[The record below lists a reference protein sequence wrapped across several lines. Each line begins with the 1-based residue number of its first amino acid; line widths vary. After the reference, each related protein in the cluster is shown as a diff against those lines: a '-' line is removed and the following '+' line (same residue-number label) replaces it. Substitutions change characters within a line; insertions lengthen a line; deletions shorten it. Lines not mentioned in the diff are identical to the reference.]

1 MESPIRTC
9 LRGLRKSGA
18 LGDAREEN
26 RQVIP
31 VRPMPVYHPR
41 PMKVDVRN
49 SDDVIVVD
57 LTGRLVA
64 GDGADVLH
72 EVVNTLLADDW
83 TKIVLNMSDVSMID
97 STGAGE
103 LIESLK
109 IAEKFKSRI
118 KLLRPQERVQ
128 KSLQLSQL
136 LPLFEVFDD
145 EDEVIRSFNA

>member
-1 MESPIRTC
+1 
-9 LRGLRKSGA
+9 
-18 LGDAREEN
+18 
-26 RQVIP
+26 
-31 VRPMPVYHPR
+31 MPVYHPR

-49 SDDVIVVD
+49 SDDVIIVD
-57 LTGRLVA
+57 LSGRLVA

-72 EVVNTLLADDW
+72 EVVDTLLADNW
-83 TKIVLNMSDVSMID
+83 SRIILNLEGVSMID

-109 IAEKFKSRI
+109 IAEKFGSKI

-136 LPLFEVFDD
+136 LPLFEVF
-145 EDEVIRSFNA
+145 EDEAQAVQSFSA

>member
-1 MESPIRTC
+1 M
-9 LRGLRKSGA
+9 A
-18 LGDAREEN
+18 
-26 RQVIP
+26 
-31 VRPMPVYHPR
+31 VYHPR

-49 SDDVIVVD
+49 SDDVIIVD
-57 LTGRLVA
+57 LSGRLVA

-72 EVVNTLLADDW
+72 EVINTLLADDW
-83 TKIVLNMSDVSMID
+83 AKIILNMSDVSMID

-109 IAEKFKSRI
+109 IAEKFNSKI

-136 LPLFEVFDD
+136 LPLFEVFDE
-145 EDEVIRSFNA
+145 EDEAIRAFSA